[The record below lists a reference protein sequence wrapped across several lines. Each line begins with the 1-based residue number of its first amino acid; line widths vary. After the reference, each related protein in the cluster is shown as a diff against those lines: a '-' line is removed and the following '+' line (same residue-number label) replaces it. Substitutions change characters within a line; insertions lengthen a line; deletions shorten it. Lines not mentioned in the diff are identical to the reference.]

1 MELINPGT
9 NFDFVRLFKYA
20 YSFSLVLI
28 FIGLASLWY
37 HGGPNYGV
45 DFAGGIVVH
54 VRFTQPTGIAD
65 IRQALE
71 ATDIANVTV
80 QDFGQGG
87 NEFLIRMPIVEA
99 ATEEFSGQVAKG
111 LGAKFGEHAFE
122 VHPGETSSSGSTT
135 VRVKFSQPTNLAD
148 IQQALAAT
156 SLANVTVENS
166 GQGGNEFLVRM
177 PTAETG
183 TGSLAAKVQKGL
195 SAKFG
200 EQAFEVRRVEAVGPK
215 VGSDLRRK
223 ALLAVLFST
232 VMMGVYIA
240 FRFEP
245 RFGVG
250 AAVALL
256 HDVLITAG
264 ALSLMNMEFDLT
276 VVAALLTIVGFSV
289 NDTVIVCDRI
299 RENMRKLRRE
309 SLAGIINRSVNE
321 TLSRTIITT
330 GTAVL
335 VIIALFFLGGEV
347 IHAFAF
353 ALLVGFT
360 IGTYSSIYVASP
372 FVLLFEKEGKRR

>member
-1 MELINPGT
+1 MELIKPGT
-9 NFDFVRLFKYA
+9 TIDFVRFFKWA
-20 YSFSLVLI
+20 YSFSLALI
-28 FIGLASLWY
+28 FLGLASLWY

-45 DFAGGIVVH
+45 DFVGGTVVH
-54 VRFTQPTGIAD
+54 VKFAQPTNIAD
-65 IRQALE
+65 IRQALA
-71 ATDIANVTV
+71 ATNVANVTV

-87 NEFLIRMPIVEA
+87 NEFLIRIPVAEGGA
-99 ATEEFSGQVAKG
+99 EGLAGQVQQG
-111 LGAKFGEHAFE
+111 L
-122 VHPGETSSSGSTT
+122 
-135 VRVKFSQPTNLAD
+135 
-148 IQQALAAT
+148 
-156 SLANVTVENS
+156 
-166 GQGGNEFLVRM
+166 
-177 PTAETG
+177 TG
-183 TGSLAAKVQKGL
+183 
-195 SAKFG
+195 KFG
-200 EQAFEVRRVEAVGPK
+200 EQAFEVRRVETVGPK
-215 VGSDLRRK
+215 VGKDLRRK
-223 ALLAVLFST
+223 ALLAVFFST
-232 VMMGVYIA
+232 VVMGVYIA

-250 AAVALL
+250 AAVALI

-276 VVAALLTIVGFSV
+276 VVAALLTVVGFSV

-299 RENMRKLRRE
+299 RENMRKLRRD

-335 VIIALFFLGGEV
+335 VIIALFFLGGDV

-372 FVLLFEKEGKRR
+372 FVLLFEREGKRR

>member
-1 MELINPGT
+1 MELIRPGT
-9 NFDFVRLFKYA
+9 TFDFVRFFKWA
-20 YSFSLVLI
+20 YLISLALI
-28 FIGLASLWY
+28 LLGLASLWY

-45 DFAGGIVVH
+45 DFVGGTVVH
-54 VRFTQPTGIAD
+54 VKFTQPTAIAD

-71 ATDIANVTV
+71 ATDITNVSV

-87 NEFLIRMPIVEA
+87 NEFLIRMPVSA
-99 ATEEFSGQVAKG
+99 
-111 LGAKFGEHAFE
+111 
-122 VHPGETSSSGSTT
+122 SSSEDVS
-135 VRVKFSQPTNLAD
+135 
-148 IQQALAAT
+148 
-156 SLANVTVENS
+156 
-166 GQGGNEFLVRM
+166 
-177 PTAETG
+177 
-183 TGSLAAKVQKGL
+183 AKVQKGL
-195 SAKFG
+195 ASKFG
-200 EQAFEVRRVEAVGPK
+200 AQAFEIRRVETVGPK
-215 VGSDLRRK
+215 VGKDLRRK

-309 SLAGIINRSVNE
+309 NLAGIINRSVNE

-335 VIIALFFLGGEV
+335 VIIALFLLGGEV

-360 IGTYSSIYVASP
+360 VGTYSSIFVASP
-372 FVLLFEKEGKRR
+372 LVLLLGKEGQRR

>member
-1 MELINPGT
+1 MVESAEEGFSDQVQKGLTAKFGEQT
-9 NFDFVRLFKYA
+9 FEVRR
-20 YSFSLVLI
+20 
-28 FIGLASLWY
+28 GQAS
-37 HGGPNYGV
+37 
-45 DFAGGIVVH
+45 AGGGLVVQ
-54 VRFTQPTGIAD
+54 VKFTQPPNIAD
-65 IRQALE
+65 IEQALKT
-71 ATDIANVTV
+71 ADIANVTV
-80 QDFGQGG
+80 EDSGRGG
-87 NEFLIRMPIVEA
+87 NEFVIREA
-99 ATEEFSGQVAKG
+99 GTEG
-111 LGAKFGEHAFE
+111 L
-122 VHPGETSSSGSTT
+122 S
-135 VRVKFSQPTNLAD
+135 
-148 IQQALAAT
+148 
-156 SLANVTVENS
+156 
-166 GQGGNEFLVRM
+166 
-177 PTAETG
+177 
-183 TGSLAAKVQKGL
+183 AKVQKAL

-215 VGSDLRRK
+215 VGSELRRK

-232 VMMGVYIA
+232 VMMGIYIA

-309 SLAGIINRSVNE
+309 NLAAIINRSVNE

>member
-1 MELINPGT
+1 MELIKPGT
-9 NFDFVRLFKYA
+9 NFDFVRFFKYA
-20 YSFSLVLI
+20 YAFSLALI
-28 FIGLASLWY
+28 ALGLASFWY

-54 VRFTQPTGIAD
+54 IKFTQPTSIAD

-87 NEFLIRMPIVEA
+87 NEFLIRMPMAESAAEA
-99 ATEEFSGQVAKG
+99 FSSQVQKG
-111 LGAKFGEHAFE
+111 LSAKFGEQSFT
-122 VHPGETSSSGSTT
+122 VRRGETSGASGQAVQ
-135 VRVKFSQPTNLAD
+135 VRFSQPSNSTD
-148 IQQALAAT
+148 IQQALAAAGIT
-156 SLANVTVENS
+156 NVTVEDF
-166 GQGGNEFLVRM
+166 GHGGNEFVVRE
-177 PTAETG
+177 A
-183 TGSLAAKVQKGL
+183 GSGGLAAKVQQGL

-215 VGSDLRRK
+215 VGSELRRK

-232 VMMGVYIA
+232 VMMGIYIA
-240 FRFEP
+240 FRFEL

-309 SLAGIINRSVNE
+309 NLASIINRSVNE

-335 VIIALFFLGGEV
+335 VILALFFLGGQV

-353 ALLVGFT
+353 ALLVGFSV
-360 IGTYSSIYVASP
+360 GTYSSIYVASP
-372 FVLLFEKEGKRR
+372 FVLLFEKGGKRR

>member
-1 MELINPGT
+1 MELIKPHT
-9 NFDFVRLFKYA
+9 NIDFVRHSKKAFA
-20 YSFSLVLI
+20 FSLILI
-28 FIGLASLWY
+28 LVGLISFWY

-45 DFAGGIVVH
+45 DFVGGTAVH
-54 VRFTQPTGIAD
+54 VKFGQPTAITD
-65 IRQALE
+65 IRQALT
-71 ATDIANVTV
+71 ATDIANITV

-87 NEFLIRMPIVEA
+87 NEFLIRIP
-99 ATEEFSGQVAKG
+99 VA
-111 LGAKFGEHAFE
+111 E
-122 VHPGETSSSGSTT
+122 SGS
-135 VRVKFSQPTNLAD
+135 AD
-148 IQQALAAT
+148 V
-156 SLANVTVENS
+156 S
-166 GQGGNEFLVRM
+166 
-177 PTAETG
+177 
-183 TGSLAAKVQKGL
+183 AKVQKGL
-195 SAKFG
+195 ASKFG
-200 EQAFEVRRVEAVGPK
+200 EQAFEVRRVETVGPK
-215 VGSDLRRK
+215 VGKDLRRK
-223 ALLAVLFST
+223 ALLAVVVST
-232 VMMGVYIA
+232 IMMGIYIA

-250 AAVALL
+250 AAVALI

-276 VVAALLTIVGFSV
+276 VVAALLTVVGFSV

-309 SLAGIINRSVNE
+309 SLAGIVNRSINE

-335 VIIALFFLGGEV
+335 VILALLLLGGEV

-372 FVLLFEKEGKRR
+372 IVLLWEKEGRRR

>member
-1 MELINPGT
+1 MELIKPNT
-9 NFDFVRLFKYA
+9 NFDFVHFFKYA
-20 YSFSLVLI
+20 YTFSLALI
-28 FIGLASLWY
+28 FLGLASLWY

-45 DFAGGIVVH
+45 DFAGGIVVQ
-54 VRFTQPTGIAD
+54 VKFTQPTSIAD

-87 NEFLIRMPIVEA
+87 NEFLIRLPIVESA
-99 ATEEFSGQVAKG
+99 AEGFSGQ
-111 LGAKFGEHAFE
+111 
-122 VHPGETSSSGSTT
+122 
-135 VRVKFSQPTNLAD
+135 
-148 IQQALAAT
+148 
-156 SLANVTVENS
+156 
-166 GQGGNEFLVRM
+166 
-177 PTAETG
+177 
-183 TGSLAAKVQKGL
+183 VQKGL

-200 EQAFEVRRVEAVGPK
+200 EPTFEVHRGQTSATGDMVVQVKFTQPTNGADIEQALAAAGLVNVTVEDSGRGGNEFVIREAGTEGLSAKVQKALSAKFVEPAFEVRRVEAVGPK
-215 VGSDLRRK
+215 VGSELRRK

-232 VMMGVYIA
+232 VMMGIYIA

-250 AAVALL
+250 AAIALL

-309 SLAGIINRSVNE
+309 NLAGIINRSVNE

-372 FVLLFEKEGKRR
+372 FVLLFEKKGRRR

>member
-1 MELINPGT
+1 MELIKPGT
-9 NFDFVRLFKYA
+9 TIDFVRYFKWA
-20 YSFSLVLI
+20 FSFSFGLI
-28 FIGLASLWY
+28 LLGLLSLWY

-45 DFAGGIVVH
+45 DFVGGTVVH
-54 VRFTQPTGIAD
+54 IKFNAPTNIAD
-65 IRQALE
+65 IRQALA
-71 ATDIANVTV
+71 ATNIANVTV

-87 NEFLIRMPIVEA
+87 NEFLIRIPVAEGG
-99 ATEEFSGQVAKG
+99 TEG
-111 LGAKFGEHAFE
+111 LARQAQQG
-122 VHPGETSSSGSTT
+122 
-135 VRVKFSQPTNLAD
+135 LA
-148 IQQALAAT
+148 
-156 SLANVTVENS
+156 
-166 GQGGNEFLVRM
+166 G
-177 PTAETG
+177 
-183 TGSLAAKVQKGL
+183 
-195 SAKFG
+195 KFG
-200 EQAFEVRRVEAVGPK
+200 EQAFEVRRVETVGPK
-215 VGSDLRRK
+215 VGKDLRRK
-223 ALLAVLFST
+223 ALFAVFAST

-250 AAVALL
+250 AAVALM

-276 VVAALLTIVGFSV
+276 VVAALLTVVGFSV

-299 RENMRKLRRE
+299 RENMRKLRRDN
-309 SLAGIINRSVNE
+309 LAAIINRSINE

-335 VIIALFFLGGEV
+335 VIIALFFLGGDV

-372 FVLLFEKEGKRR
+372 FVLLFEKGGKRR

>member
-1 MELINPGT
+1 MELIRPGT
-9 NFDFVRLFKYA
+9 SFDFVRFFKWTYLI
-20 YSFSLVLI
+20 SLALI
-28 FIGLASLWY
+28 LLGLASFWY

-45 DFAGGIVVH
+45 DFVGGTVVH
-54 VRFTQPTGIAD
+54 VKFTQPTAITD

-71 ATDIANVTV
+71 ATDITNVSV

-87 NEFLIRMPIVEA
+87 NEFLIRMPVSASA
-99 ATEEFSGQVAKG
+99 AE
-111 LGAKFGEHAFE
+111 
-122 VHPGETSSSGSTT
+122 
-135 VRVKFSQPTNLAD
+135 D
-148 IQQALAAT
+148 IA
-156 SLANVTVENS
+156 V
-166 GQGGNEFLVRM
+166 
-177 PTAETG
+177 
-183 TGSLAAKVQKGL
+183 KVQKGL
-195 SAKFG
+195 ATKFG
-200 EQAFEVRRVEAVGPK
+200 EQAFEIRRVETVGPK
-215 VGSDLRRK
+215 VGKDLRRK

-232 VMMGVYIA
+232 VMMGIYIA

-289 NDTVIVCDRI
+289 NDTVIICDRI

-309 SLAGIINRSVNE
+309 NLTGIINRSVNE

-335 VIIALFFLGGEV
+335 VTIALFLLGGEV

-360 IGTYSSIYVASP
+360 VGTYSSIFVASP
-372 FVLLFEKEGKRR
+372 FVLLWEKGGQRR

>member
-1 MELINPGT
+1 MELIKPGT
-9 NFDFVRLFKYA
+9 TIDFVR
-20 YSFSLVLI
+20 YSKWALVFSVLLVLL
-28 FIGLASLWY
+28 GLASLWY

-45 DFAGGIVVH
+45 DFVGGTVVQ
-54 VRFTQPTGIAD
+54 VKFTQPTSIAD
-65 IRQALE
+65 IRQAL
-71 ATDIANVTV
+71 AAANIANITV

-87 NEFLIRMPIVEA
+87 NEFLIRIPVTEA
-99 ATEEFSGQVAKG
+99 GTEGLSGQ
-111 LGAKFGEHAFE
+111 
-122 VHPGETSSSGSTT
+122 
-135 VRVKFSQPTNLAD
+135 
-148 IQQALAAT
+148 IQQGLA
-156 SLANVTVENS
+156 
-166 GQGGNEFLVRM
+166 G
-177 PTAETG
+177 
-183 TGSLAAKVQKGL
+183 
-195 SAKFG
+195 KFG
-200 EQAFEVRRVEAVGPK
+200 EQAFEVRRLETVGPK
-215 VGSDLRRK
+215 VGKDLRRK
-223 ALLAVLFST
+223 AMLAVLFST

-264 ALSLMNMEFDLT
+264 ALSMTNMEFDLT
-276 VVAALLTIVGFSV
+276 VVAALLTVVGFSV

-299 RENMRKLRRE
+299 RENMRKLRRD
-309 SLAGIINRSVNE
+309 SLTAIINRSINE

-335 VIIALFFLGGEV
+335 VIIALLFLGGEV

-372 FVLLFEKEGKRR
+372 IVLLWEKEGKRR

>member
-1 MELINPGT
+1 MELIKPGT
-9 NFDFVRLFKYA
+9 TIDFVR
-20 YSFSLVLI
+20 YSKWALVFSVLLVLLV
-28 FIGLASLWY
+28 LASLWY

-45 DFAGGIVVH
+45 DFVGGTVVQ
-54 VRFTQPTGIAD
+54 VKFTQPTSVAD
-65 IRQALE
+65 IHQAL
-71 ATDIANVTV
+71 AAANIANITV

-87 NEFLIRMPIVEA
+87 NEFLIRIPVTEA
-99 ATEEFSGQVAKG
+99 GTEGLSGQ
-111 LGAKFGEHAFE
+111 
-122 VHPGETSSSGSTT
+122 
-135 VRVKFSQPTNLAD
+135 
-148 IQQALAAT
+148 IQQGLA
-156 SLANVTVENS
+156 
-166 GQGGNEFLVRM
+166 G
-177 PTAETG
+177 
-183 TGSLAAKVQKGL
+183 
-195 SAKFG
+195 KFG
-200 EQAFEVRRVEAVGPK
+200 EQAFEVRRLETVGPK
-215 VGSDLRRK
+215 VGKDLRRK
-223 ALLAVLFST
+223 AMLAVLFST

-264 ALSLMNMEFDLT
+264 ALSMTNMEFDLT
-276 VVAALLTIVGFSV
+276 VVAALLTVVGFSV

-299 RENMRKLRRE
+299 RENMRKLRRD
-309 SLAGIINRSVNE
+309 SLTAIINRSINE

-335 VIIALFFLGGEV
+335 VIIALLFLGGEV

-372 FVLLFEKEGKRR
+372 IVLLWEKEGKRR